1 MASLQDI
8 LDDLIEKQEIL
19 EETIDTYPTG
29 IIPVTVKTSSIDTL
43 NDSLTLIQDALR
55 QIANAG
61 SASGTLPTSRVDMAS
76 ECLQLAEDAKAEND
90 AITPNLNVIGS
101 KLKTLRW
108 FISDANGG
116 FEWMI
121 MRGD

>member
-1 MASLQDI
+1 
-8 LDDLIEKQEIL
+8 
-19 EETIDTYPTG
+19 
-29 IIPVTVKTSSIDTL
+29 
-43 NDSLTLIQDALR
+43 
-55 QIANAG
+55 
-61 SASGTLPTSRVDMAS
+61 MAS